1 MHILWFERRSFNG
14 ERRRRRRKKEVI
26 KAINLVSERVS

>member
-14 ERRRRRRKKEVI
+14 ETRRRRKKEVI